1 MNVCAIIAAAGRGTR
16 MNSPMNKQF
25 LELGNKSIL
34 AHTLEK
40 FDHCPDIDCIDIIVP
55 QEWLLYVAENIVDK
69 FSISKVRKIVVG
81 GATRQQSVFAAL
93 KAIDENIRY
102 VAIHDAV
109 RPLLPPDLLL
119 EVLHRGMETGA
130 AILAVPVRDSL
141 KKISNGKVEHTLD
154 RSSIWQAQTPQ
165 VFERSL
171 IVLAHEQALRD
182 QYFAADDSALVE
194 RLGHPVYVVESNFM
208 NFKITIPKDLELATS
223 LITEVE

>member
-16 MNSPMNKQF
+16 MNSPLNKQF
-25 LELGNKSIL
+25 LELGDKPII

-40 FDHCPDIDCIDIIVP
+40 FDHCPEIDCIDIIVP

-81 GATRQQSVFAAL
+81 GATRQESVFAAL

-119 EVLHRGMETGA
+119 EVLHRGMETSA

-141 KKISNGKVEHTLD
+141 KKITNGKVEHTLD

-171 IVLAHEQALRD
+171 IVQAHEQAFRD
-182 QYFAADDSALVE
+182 QYFAADDSELVE

-208 NFKITIPKDLELATS
+208 NFKITTPEDLRIAKYFIE
-223 LITEVE
+223 EVK

>member
-69 FSISKVRKIVVG
+69 FCISKVRKIVVG
-81 GATRQQSVFAAL
+81 GATRQESVFAAL

-109 RPLLPPDLLL
+109 RPLLQPDLLL

-171 IVLAHEQALRD
+171 IVQAHEQAFCD
-182 QYFAADDSALVE
+182 QYFASDDSALVE
-194 RLGHPVYVVESNFM
+194 RLGHPVYVVASNFM
-208 NFKITIPKDLELATS
+208 NFKITTPEDLEIATS
-223 LITEVE
+223 LITEVK